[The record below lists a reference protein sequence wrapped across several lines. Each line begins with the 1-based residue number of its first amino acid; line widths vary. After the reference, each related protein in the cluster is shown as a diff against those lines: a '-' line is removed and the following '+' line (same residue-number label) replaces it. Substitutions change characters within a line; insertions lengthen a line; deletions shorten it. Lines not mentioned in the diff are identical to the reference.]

1 MDYNSTTPVDTK
13 VLDAMLPYFCG
24 KFGNPSSKHHYG
36 NEANVAVE
44 YARKQI
50 SVLVNCNPDE
60 IIFTS
65 GATESN
71 NLAIKGVVEKNYKVG
86 INIVTSEIEH
96 TSVLDTV
103 KSLEKSGVEIR
114 YVKPDRH
121 GLIIPKD
128 VEENIDENTV
138 LVSIMTANNE
148 IGTIQPIPEIANICR
163 NRNVLFHT
171 DAAQAFGKIPIDVK
185 DFNIDLLSISAHK
198 MYGPKGVGALFVGNT
213 SADKISAQLNGGGQE
228 RGLRSGTLNVPGI
241 VGFGKAAEI
250 SSKRMYD
257 DFQKEI
263 VQRDILMQNLL
274 NRIPYSFL
282 NGSKEK
288 RLPNNVNI
296 SFEGVD
302 SSVLISNL
310 KNIALSTGSA
320 CSSATLEPSYV
331 LKAIGKNESMIKSAI
346 RFGIGRQTTDED
358 IKYVVEKVIESVS
371 KLRLK

>member
-114 YVKPDRH
+114 YVKPDGY

-163 NRNVLFHT
+163 NRNVSFHT

-185 DFNIDLLSISAHK
+185 DFNIDLMSISAHK

-213 SADKISAQLNGGGQE
+213 SADKISAQLNGGGHE

-274 NRIPYSFL
+274 NRIPYSYL

>member
-114 YVKPDRH
+114 YVKPDGY

-163 NRNVLFHT
+163 NRNVSFHT

-185 DFNIDLLSISAHK
+185 DFNIDLMSISAHK

-213 SADKISAQLNGGGQE
+213 SADKISAQLNGGGHE

-250 SSKRMYD
+250 SSNRMYD

-302 SSVLISNL
+302 SSVLISNM

>member
-71 NLAIKGVVEKNYKVG
+71 NLAIKGVVENNYKVG

-114 YVKPDRH
+114 YVKPDGY

-128 VEENIDENTV
+128 VEENIDEHTV

-213 SADKISAQLNGGGQE
+213 SADKISAQLNGGGHE

>member
-114 YVKPDRH
+114 YVKPDGH

-128 VEENIDENTV
+128 VEENIDEHTV

-171 DAAQAFGKIPIDVK
+171 DTAQAFGKIPIDVK
-185 DFNIDLLSISAHK
+185 DFNIDLMSISAHK

-213 SADKISAQLNGGGQE
+213 SADKISAQLNGGGHE

-358 IKYVVEKVIESVS
+358 IKYVVENVIESVS

>member
-114 YVKPDRH
+114 YVKPDGY

-185 DFNIDLLSISAHK
+185 DFNIDLMSISAHK

-213 SADKISAQLNGGGQE
+213 SADKISAQLNGGGHE

-274 NRIPYSFL
+274 NRIPYSYL

>member
-114 YVKPDRH
+114 YVKPDGH

-171 DAAQAFGKIPIDVK
+171 DAAQVFGKIPIDVK
-185 DFNIDLLSISAHK
+185 DFNIDLMSISAHK

-213 SADKISAQLNGGGQE
+213 SADKISAQLNGGGHE
-228 RGLRSGTLNVPGI
+228 RRLRSGTLNVPGI

-274 NRIPYSFL
+274 NRIRYSYL

-331 LKAIGKNESMIKSAI
+331 LKAIGKNEAMIKSAI
-346 RFGIGRQTTDED
+346 RFGIGRQTTEED

>member
-1 MDYNSTTPVDTK
+1 MDYNSTTPVDK
-13 VLDAMLPYFCG
+13 EVLDAMLPYFSG
-24 KFGNPSSKHHYG
+24 KFGNPSSRHHFG

-50 SVLVNCNPDE
+50 SALVNCNPDE

-71 NLAIKGVVEKNYKVG
+71 NLAIKGVVENNYKEG

-103 KSLEKSGVEIR
+103 KALEKSGVEIR
-114 YVKPDRH
+114 YVKPDSY
-121 GLIIPKD
+121 GLIVPKD

-148 IGTIQPIPEIANICR
+148 IGTIQPVPEIAQICR
-163 NRNVLFHT
+163 IQNVLFHT
-171 DAAQAFGKIPIDVK
+171 DAVQAFGKLPVDVNEYK
-185 DFNIDLLSISAHK
+185 IDLMSISAHK
-198 MYGPKGVGALFVGNT
+198 MYGPKGVGALYVRNT
-213 SADKISAQLNGGGQE
+213 SADKISTQLNGGGHE

-250 SSKRMYD
+250 SSVRMFD

-274 NRIPYSFL
+274 NRIPCSFL
-282 NGSKEK
+282 NGSREK

-302 SSVLISNL
+302 SSVVISNL

-320 CSSATLEPSYV
+320 CSSATLGPSYV
-331 LKAIGKNESMIKSAI
+331 LKAIGKTDSLIKSAI
-346 RFGIGRQTTDED
+346 RFSLGRKTTNEE
-358 IKYVVEKVIESVS
+358 IMYVIEKVIESVN

>member
-114 YVKPDRH
+114 YVKPDGY